1 VRLRT
6 LALVPLIALG
16 AATAAALTAAP
27 SGADTGPT
35 LAQATTVGLHN
46 TYVPATF
53 PYLASALDTG
63 TSMIE
68 LDVWDDVFTHE
79 WKVSHDSPTS
89 NSNNCVAATSA
100 AQLYTGGTNKDL
112 EQCLDDVR
120 LWLGAHPGHPPLTIK
135 LEMKAGFQ
143 NNLGLGPAV
152 LDSAIAAHLGGLVF
166 TPADLLAKPGG
177 GTYGSLDEAARAGNW
192 PSRTALAGKVVLEV
206 IPGTVEQSN
215 PTDTL
220 WTDVEYARYL
230 KGLAAAGTL
239 ANAQV
244 FPSVL
249 GAATGDPRSRY
260 TDSTLRPWF
269 VVFDGDAASYV
280 TTVDTN
286 WYDTNHYY
294 LIMTDAQN
302 VSPAIDDAN
311 PTLQQAQDRVALLA
325 IRHASIVSCDWTGLP
340 QVLGEVLARG

>member
-1 VRLRT
+1 
-6 LALVPLIALG
+6 
-16 AATAAALTAAP
+16 
-27 SGADTGPT
+27 
-35 LAQATTVGLHN
+35 
-46 TYVPATF
+46 
-53 PYLASALDTG
+53 
-63 TSMIE
+63 
-68 LDVWDDVFTHE
+68 
-79 WKVSHDSPTS
+79 
-89 NSNNCVAATSA
+89 
-100 AQLYTGGTNKDL
+100 
-112 EQCLDDVR
+112 
-120 LWLGAHPGHPPLTIK
+120 
-135 LEMKAGFQ
+135 MKAGFQ

-177 GTYGSLDEAARAGNW
+177 GTYGSLDEAVRAGNW

-220 WTDVEYARYL
+220 WTDVEYAQYL

-325 IRHASIVSCDWTGLP
+325 TRHASIVSCDWTGLP